1 VQIDELLGI
10 YNPWW
15 GSGLASLD
23 TVKRFERPILARLIQ
38 DLTTQR
44 QMLSVTGPRRVG
56 KTTLLRQIVRSLLQ
70 QGRNPREIVYYS
82 LDDPT
87 LARPG
92 IQTGPLI
99 ELLMAEL
106 RSRAGGEPIVVLLD
120 EVQRLPNWELIPKK
134 YYDLE
139 YPFRIVISG
148 SASSPIFK
156 KSRESLLGRVK
167 DYHILPFSFREFLM
181 YRLQTYPELLEELD
195 NIRAAGEELMGML
208 GDDPNRL
215 DIKQVFLKEISPEL
229 QMQADHLFIQ
239 YLSEGGFPEVWELP
253 SWDHKIEYLF
263 DNQVKKV
270 IYEDLVLA
278 AEFRKPE
285 ELKRF
290 YLSLLE
296 GPGREVNIKSMASET
311 GINVQQIEKYLPL
324 LEMTNLLSHV
334 PKFRASPVRVRKGNI
349 KVYLVDLALRN
360 AVLRLPAD
368 FANEPQIAG
377 LYAEN
382 LVCNALRK
390 WRGTLALDYFR
401 EGGAEVDF
409 VVHTRPS
416 RFLPVEVKY
425 RDKIEPQDLRGLDS
439 FSRRFPVSKP
449 IVVSKNRA
457 DFGLRANYFFLP
469 LIHFLLLFD

>member
-1 VQIDELLGI
+1 
-10 YNPWW
+10 
-15 GSGLASLD
+15 
-23 TVKRFERPILARLIQ
+23 
-38 DLTTQR
+38 
-44 QMLSVTGPRRVG
+44 
-56 KTTLLRQIVRSLLQ
+56 
-70 QGRNPREIVYYS
+70 
-82 LDDPT
+82 
-87 LARPG
+87 
-92 IQTGPLI
+92 
-99 ELLMAEL
+99 
-106 RSRAGGEPIVVLLD
+106 
-120 EVQRLPNWELIPKK
+120 
-134 YYDLE
+134 
-139 YPFRIVISG
+139 
-148 SASSPIFK
+148 
-156 KSRESLLGRVK
+156 VK

-195 NIRAAGEELMGML
+195 NIRAVGEELMGML
-208 GDDPNRL
+208 GGDPMRL
-215 DIKQVFLKEISPEL
+215 DMQQVLLKEISPEL
-229 QMQADHLFIQ
+229 QMQADHFFTL

-324 LEMTNLLSHV
+324 LEMTDLLSHIS
-334 PKFRASPVRVRKGNI
+334 KFRASPVRVRKGNI

-368 FANEPQIAG
+368 FANEPQIVG

-401 EGGAEVDF
+401 ESGAEVDF
-409 VVHTRPS
+409 IVHTRPS

-425 RDKIEPQDLRGLDS
+425 RDRIEAEDLRGLDS

-449 IVVSKNRA
+449 IVVSKNPA
-457 DFGLRANYFFLP
+457 DFGLRSNYFFLP

>member
-1 VQIDELLGI
+1 MQIDELLSL

-15 GSGLASLD
+15 ERGLASLD
-23 TVKRFERPILARLIQ
+23 SLKTFERPILARLIK

-56 KTTLLRQIVRSLLQ
+56 KTTLLRQLVRSLLN

-82 LDDPT
+82 MDDPA

-92 IQTGPLI
+92 IQTGSLI
-99 ELLMAEL
+99 ESLMAEL
-106 RSRAGGEPIVVLLD
+106 RSRAGEEPIVVLLD
-120 EVQRLPNWELIPKK
+120 EVQRLPNWELILKK

-156 KSRESLLGRVK
+156 KSHESLLGRVK

-181 YRLQTYPELLEELD
+181 YHLGSYPELLEELD
-195 NIRAAGEELMGML
+195 NIRAAGEERMGLL
-208 GDDPNRL
+208 GGDPNRPEM
-215 DIKQVFLKEISPEL
+215 KQVSLKEISSEL
-229 QMQADHLFIQ
+229 QMQANHFFAQ

-296 GPGREVNIKSMASET
+296 RPGREVNIKGMASDT

-324 LEMTNLLSHV
+324 LEMTDLLSHI
-334 PKFRASPVRVRKGNI
+334 PKFRASPVRVRRGNI

-360 AVLRLPAD
+360 AVLRLPAN
-368 FANEPQIAG
+368 FAEEPQIAG

-401 EGGAEVDF
+401 EDETEVDF

-425 RDKIEPQDLRGLDS
+425 REKIEVSDLRGLQN
-439 FSRRFPVSKP
+439 FSRRFPVSTP
-449 IVVSKNRA
+449 IVVSKNA
-457 DFGLRANYFFLP
+457 VDFGMHGSYFFLP